1 MFAQFRGGE
10 EVVAVKRDAPV
21 TLAEVASLPVV
32 LGPVQAGRMLGLGRT
47 TTYKLLQARVFPVPA
62 HRAGKVWVI
71 PTAGLL
77 AHLGLEPPATSTTTT
92 GGCGCGARV
101 NAEEKA
107 RAVDGST

>member
-1 MFAQFRGGE
+1 M
-10 EVVAVKRDAPV
+10 KRDAPV

-47 TTYKLLQARVFPVPA
+47 TVYRLLREEAFPVLA
-62 HRAGKVWVI
+62 RRVGRSWVI
-71 PTAGLL
+71 PTAGVL
-77 AHLGLEPPATSTTTT
+77 AYLGLDTPATSPTTT

-107 RAVDGST
+107 RTVDGST